1 MAILSDIAALILI
14 LPTAYLVAVCGYLA
28 LVTLGAWC
36 FRKRVAPE
44 AAPLHFAV
52 LVPAHNEEHHL
63 GDILQAAKALDYPQ
77 DHYDL
82 FIIADNCTDRTA
94 AIARESGA
102 TAWERFDAAHP
113 GKGQALDWAL
123 RTHRDAMEAHDAIA
137 LVDADMHIDPG
148 FLRELSATL
157 SVPGVQVVQALNTVA
172 KPEQTWRTGLGYLGF
187 TVINHVR
194 PAGRNWLGGTAEL
207 KGSGMAFRSDLLLHY
222 GWPAHSLAED
232 AEFGKQLFLDG
243 VSVHYNPDALVTSE
257 IPVRPE
263 QARIQQ
269 SRWEG
274 GKIHLHRKYLPILL
288 KRFVAQPNLPN
299 LDALLDLLVPPQS
312 ALVALLG
319 VCWLL
324 SLLAGLAWTAV
335 LSLCGL
341 GVVFCVLS
349 GLLLRRAPLIIWG
362 YLFAVPL
369 LLLWKLPLLARLLVQ
384 KGGLAWQRTPRDPEL
399 AARVPEGQEPSE

>member
-1 MAILSDIAALILI
+1 MAILSYIAALL
-14 LPTAYLVAVCGYLA
+14 LVVPTAYLVAVCGYLA

-36 FRKRVAPE
+36 FRKRCAPD
-44 AAPLHFAV
+44 APPLRFAV

-63 GDILQAAKALDYPQ
+63 GDILAAAKTMDYPH
-77 DHYDL
+77 DHFDL
-82 FIIADNCTDRTA
+82 FVIADNCNDRTA
-94 AIARESGA
+94 AIAREGGA
-102 TAWERFDAAHP
+102 TPWERFDPDHP
-113 GKGQALDWAL
+113 GKGQALDWAIRSHHDVL
-123 RTHRDAMEAHDAIA
+123 EVYDAIA
-137 LVDADMHIDPG
+137 LVDADMHIDPE
-148 FLRELSATL
+148 FLRELSSSL
-157 SVPGVQVVQALNTVA
+157 SAPGVDVVQALNTVA

-207 KGSGMAFRSDLLLHY
+207 KGSGMAFRRELLLHY
-222 GWPAHSLAED
+222 GWPAHSIAED

-243 VSVHYNPDALVTSE
+243 VIVQYNPDAMVTSE

-274 GKIHLHRKYLPILL
+274 GKIVLHRKYLPILT
-288 KRFVAQPNLPN
+288 KRFLARPTLPN

-319 VCWLL
+319 LCWLL
-324 SLLAGLAWTAV
+324 SLLAGPVWTAV

-341 GVVFCVLS
+341 GVVFCILS

-362 YLFAVPL
+362 YLLAVPL
-369 LLLWKLPLLARLLVQ
+369 LLFWKLPLLARMLVH
-384 KGGLAWQRTPRDPEL
+384 KGGRAWQRTPRDPEL
-399 AARVPEGQEPSE
+399 AAQSQEEGD